1 MKAIYQFTAQDK
13 AKAEEAIEN
22 AINKVDDNQVIESLQ
37 EVLNLLHGIPDDKTL
52 AQVIQTAIET
62 AIGEDGV
69 IATWADGRYTKQ
81 TEQVE
86 TPGE

>member
-1 MKAIYQFTAQDK
+1 MNAVYQFTAQAK

-62 AIGEDGV
+62 AIGEDG
-69 IATWADGRYTKQ
+69 IITTWADGRYTKQ